1 MTELL
6 AIPGLEKT
14 SDAFRSALVDA
25 MASINVDPNFITP
38 VMANESGFSAQA
50 RNPMS
55 NAIGL
60 IQFMPS
66 TARALGTSTEE
77 LAAMTDVEQ
86 LPYVVAYLRPFA
98 SRIGTAGDAYMAVFM
113 PRYVGADPGLTIAT
127 SPAATYTQN
136 RVFDREGKGYITVA
150 DVERKAQDLY
160 DRAAGLPPLSGGG
173 GGPDLGTA
181 CAFVA
186 FAYGLYRVIG

>member
-1 MTELL
+1 MTDLL

-14 SDAFRSALVDA
+14 SDSFRAALVD
-25 MASINVDPNFITP
+25 MAASLGVDPNFLTP
-38 VMANESGFSAQA
+38 VMANESGFNAQA

-77 LAAMTDVEQ
+77 LASMTDEEQ
-86 LPYVVAYLRPFA
+86 LPYVAAYLRPYAPRIA
-98 SRIGTAGDAYMAVFM
+98 SAGDAYMAVFM
-113 PRYVGADPGLTIAT
+113 PRYVGSDPGLTIAS

-136 RVFDREGKGYITVA
+136 RVFDREGKGYITVG
-150 DVERKAQDLY
+150 DVERKAQNLY
-160 DRAAGLPPLSGGG
+160 DRAAGLPPLASSGGNPIG
-173 GGPDLGTA
+173 GA
-181 CAFVA
+181 CALA
-186 FAYGLYRVIG
+186 LLAYAVHRLLT